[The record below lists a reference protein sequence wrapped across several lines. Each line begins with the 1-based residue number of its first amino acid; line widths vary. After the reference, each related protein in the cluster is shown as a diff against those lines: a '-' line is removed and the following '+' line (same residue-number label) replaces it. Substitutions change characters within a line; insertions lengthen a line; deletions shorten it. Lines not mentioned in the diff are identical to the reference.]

1 MWVPKVRYFEST
13 KFIWNAAWRWKQFI
27 CPSMWAKTLVCPYS
41 GLPLFS
47 IFESPIIHSV
57 CPSPHSPPKWE
68 DCIFHFLRACENNNL
83 GRIWGTNRV
92 YYGLFGNSQW
102 FLCWQRS
109 RSRREKNEKNY
120 HCKFPWLAGWWCGAG
135 LTNSP
140 PPLPP
145 TWKKEGIALWES
157 KGKNAWGKHVIERTK
172 AGESCGK
179 QPKRWHETESF
190 GQTAWRACAPTSA
203 TKLLMMMMK
212 YATTLN

>member
-1 MWVPKVRYFEST
+1 MKCGLTMEAVYLPD
-13 KFIWNAAWRWKQFI
+13 
-27 CPSMWAKTLVCPYS
+27 S

-47 IFESPIIHSV
+47 VFESPIIHSV

-140 PPLPP
+140 PHSPPPEKRKELPFGSLKGKTHEVSMSLKEPKRVKAVESSQSGGTRQKVLVRQRGGLVRLLARQNYWWWWWSMPLPL
-145 TWKKEGIALWES
+145 TNDCLSLRLWR
-157 KGKNAWGKHVIERTK
+157 I
-172 AGESCGK
+172 
-179 QPKRWHETESF
+179 
-190 GQTAWRACAPTSA
+190 
-203 TKLLMMMMK
+203 
-212 YATTLN
+212 

>member
-83 GRIWGTNRV
+83 SRIWGTNRV
-92 YYGLFGNSQW
+92 YYGLFENSQW

-120 HCKFPWLAGWWCGAG
+120 VCKFPWLAGWWCGAG
-135 LTNSP
+135 LTNSLFP
-140 PPLPP
+140 FPLP
-145 TWKKEGIALWES
+145 THGDYNYFHDDRHGNLSARF
-157 KGKNAWGKHVIERTK
+157 VER
-172 AGESCGK
+172 GSGL
-179 QPKRWHETESF
+179 PS
-190 GQTAWRACAPTSA
+190 TSLRSLSTLA
-203 TKLLMMMMK
+203 TPLVASLL
-212 YATTLN
+212 